1 MKLNYVGYINGK
13 DTNEVEIQKKKI
25 IDYTS
30 SLGIKIDHF
39 YIDNDCYSPISDRQ
53 ELNQMLKD
61 AKTKKN
67 IKEVFSVNNS
77 ILSNDIYEVNDIIQK
92 LCRYN
97 AIFTSLLENEHL
109 KNNIVI
115 ELELYFKR
123 EEKERRKLREN
134 FLKSKL
140 I

>member
-1 MKLNYVGYINGK
+1 
-13 DTNEVEIQKKKI
+13 
-25 IDYTS
+25 
-30 SLGIKIDHF
+30 
-39 YIDNDCYSPISDRQ
+39 
-53 ELNQMLKD
+53 MLKD